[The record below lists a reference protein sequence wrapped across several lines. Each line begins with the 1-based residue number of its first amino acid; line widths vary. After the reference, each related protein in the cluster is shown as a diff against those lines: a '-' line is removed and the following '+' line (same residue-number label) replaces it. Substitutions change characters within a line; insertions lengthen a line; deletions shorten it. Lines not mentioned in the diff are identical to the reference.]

1 MKKTMMVLINGTI
14 KSHILY
20 EISKMQREVTPLYI
34 NHKRCTDCEKI
45 KRIYPDVIIDNS
57 LNLSLLDEE
66 DFKLT
71 KHLFFQVVSSLYGDK
86 ALVGISLNHGL
97 PYELSPQYS
106 SPFLTMTDLDIVR
119 EFVKSGVPVR
129 EIQRVNPCSCNSCK
143 QCFIR
148 FYTFSFF
155 GIRVPLFGNIEAAY
169 EFMNKYEGRD
179 LHAIKKAVRL
189 LKKPAIK
196 KELIHW
202 DFAVNEDSFEPDEP
216 FDSEE

>member
-1 MKKTMMVLINGTI
+1 M
-14 KSHILY
+14 
-20 EISKMQREVTPLYI
+20 
-34 NHKRCTDCEKI
+34 
-45 KRIYPDVIIDNS
+45 IIDNS

>member
-129 EIQRVNPCSCNSCK
+129 EIQRVFKIYWPS
-143 QCFIR
+143 
-148 FYTFSFF
+148 TTP
-155 GIRVPLFGNIEAAY
+155 V
-169 EFMNKYEGRD
+169 
-179 LHAIKKAVRL
+179 
-189 LKKPAIK
+189 
-196 KELIHW
+196 
-202 DFAVNEDSFEPDEP
+202 
-216 FDSEE
+216 